1 MMFSSISQERS
12 SLNMKDF
19 LGFTKRN
26 LLIYFKDVLAIIFSL
41 LTSII
46 VFVLYLLFLKGTFV
60 EALNSTMRGLEN
72 IVSSSDVEMF
82 VNGILLSGILGSA
95 LITIPYTCLQTIVKD
110 KEAGVDADI
119 CSTPLKRWKIIL
131 SYFTASSICAFIM
144 TSVILTIGLVILHAM
159 GDMHLGIAQIAAAYG
174 IVLLGSVSSTA
185 LFMVIMLL
193 FKNSSTSTAF
203 FGILTAA
210 AGFVIGAYIPLSQFS
225 DGVQSFCNLFPASHI
240 TSMIRN
246 ILLSGITDSI
256 NSDINGLDGGAFISA
271 IKDTFSFNAHSFGLD
286 FTMQSSVIY
295 IAVIALLCIVAM
307 TVAYNKTYRRK

>member
-1 MMFSSISQERS
+1 MSSSISQERS

-19 LGFTKRN
+19 IGFTRRN

-60 EALNSTMRGLEN
+60 DALNGTMRGLEN
-72 IVSSSDVEMF
+72 IVNGADVDMF

-119 CSTPLKRWKIIL
+119 CSTPLKRWKIVL
-131 SYFTASSICAFIM
+131 SYFTASSICAFVM
-144 TSVILTIGLVILHAM
+144 TSIILTIGLIVLNFM
-159 GDMHLGIAQIAAAYG
+159 GDTHMTAASIAAAYG

-185 LFMVIMLL
+185 LFMVVMLL

-225 DGVQSFCNLFPASHI
+225 DSVQSFCNLFPASHI
-240 TSMIRN
+240 TSMMRN
-246 ILLSGITDSI
+246 VLLSGVADSI

-271 IKDTFSFNAHSFGLD
+271 IKDTFSFNAHTFGST
-286 FTMQSSVIY
+286 FTMTNSVIY
-295 IAVIALLCIVAM
+295 IGIIALICIGAM

>member
-19 LGFTKRN
+19 LGFTRRN

-72 IVSSSDVEMF
+72 IVSSADVEMF

-144 TSVILTIGLVILHAM
+144 TSIILTIGLVILK
-159 GDMHLGIAQIAAAYG
+159 DRK
-174 IVLLGSVSSTA
+174 ST
-185 LFMVIMLL
+185 
-193 FKNSSTSTAF
+193 
-203 FGILTAA
+203 
-210 AGFVIGAYIPLSQFS
+210 
-225 DGVQSFCNLFPASHI
+225 
-240 TSMIRN
+240 
-246 ILLSGITDSI
+246 
-256 NSDINGLDGGAFISA
+256 
-271 IKDTFSFNAHSFGLD
+271 
-286 FTMQSSVIY
+286 
-295 IAVIALLCIVAM
+295 
-307 TVAYNKTYRRK
+307 

>member
-1 MMFSSISQERS
+1 MSSSISQERS

-19 LGFTKRN
+19 IGFTRRN

-60 EALNSTMRGLEN
+60 EALNGTMKGLEN
-72 IVSSSDVEMF
+72 IVNTADVDMF

-119 CSTPLKRWKIIL
+119 CSTPLKRWKIVL
-131 SYFTASSICAFIM
+131 SYFTASSICAFVM
-144 TSVILTIGLVILHAM
+144 TSIILTIGLIVLNFM
-159 GDMHLGIAQIAAAYG
+159 GDTHMTAASIAAAYG

-185 LFMVIMLL
+185 LFMVVMLL

-225 DGVQSFCNLFPASHI
+225 DSVQSFCNLFPASHI
-240 TSMIRN
+240 TSMMRN
-246 ILLSGITDSI
+246 VLLSGVADSI

-271 IKDTFSFNAHSFGLD
+271 IKDTFSFNAHTFGST
-286 FTMQSSVIY
+286 FTMTNSVIY
-295 IAVIALLCIVAM
+295 IGIIALICIGAM
-307 TVAYNKTYRRK
+307 TVAYNKTYRRM

>member
-1 MMFSSISQERS
+1 MSSSISQERS

-19 LGFTKRN
+19 IGFTRRN

-60 EALNSTMRGLEN
+60 DALNGTMRGLEN
-72 IVSSSDVEMF
+72 IVNGADVDMF

-119 CSTPLKRWKIIL
+119 CSTPLKRWKIVL
-131 SYFTASSICAFIM
+131 SYFTASSICAFVM
-144 TSVILTIGLVILHAM
+144 TSIILTIGLIVLNFM
-159 GDMHLGIAQIAAAYG
+159 GDTHMTAASIAAAYG

-185 LFMVIMLL
+185 LFMVVMLL

-225 DGVQSFCNLFPASHI
+225 DSVQSFCNLFPASHI
-240 TSMIRN
+240 TSMMRN
-246 ILLSGITDSI
+246 VLLSGVADSI

-271 IKDTFSFNAHSFGLD
+271 IKDTFSFNAHTFGSA
-286 FTMQSSVIY
+286 FTMTNSVIY
-295 IAVIALLCIVAM
+295 IGIIALICIGAM